1 MTRTEY
7 ATATIPFHLYGS
19 AIVVYTFKYDPA
31 AQETVDRIKK
41 DLALIGNE
49 TVPHGCYINRRP
61 AFAREVIELEAQGV
75 KSVEG
80 VERLSLEIDL
90 LSEEFF
96 ATEPE
101 HYREYINRTEKVY
114 RSLTAWFDLFCH
126 NRNSSEE

>member
-41 DLALIGNE
+41 DLTLIGNE

-61 AFAREVIELEAQGV
+61 AFAREVLEIETQVV
-75 KSVEG
+75 KSVDD
-80 VERLSLEIDL
+80 VNKLSLKVDFI
-90 LSEEFF
+90 SKVFF
-96 ATEPE
+96 AKPE
-101 HYREYINRTEKVY
+101 YYHKKYINRAENVY
-114 RSLTAWFDLFCH
+114 KSLTTLFDQFC
-126 NRNSSEE
+126 NSKENPEG

>member
-31 AQETVDRIKK
+31 AQEPVDRIKK
-41 DLALIGNE
+41 DLTLISNE
-49 TVPHGCYINRRP
+49 TVPHGCYINQRP
-61 AFAREVIELEAQGV
+61 QFAREVIELEAQGV
-75 KSVEG
+75 KSVED

-101 HYREYINRTEKVY
+101 HYRGYINRSEKVY

-126 NRNSSEE
+126 SKKSSEG

>member
-75 KSVEG
+75 KNVNDVNE
-80 VERLSLEIDL
+80 LSQEVDF

-96 ATEPE
+96 AQEPE
-101 HYREYINRTEKVY
+101 HYREYVQQAEKVY
-114 RSLTAWFDLFCH
+114 RSLAALFDQFCH
-126 NRNSSEE
+126 NEKSSEG